1 MAIRL
6 SNTSSSVALSVFFVV
21 VALSWGHLIRQVR
34 AQDMGTVL
42 EELEDAVE
50 DVRVMGGGDPKLHRE
65 TKVDEFAVDPELP
78 GSSGAS
84 ETDHTATIVGC
95 LLMFFIVGIGLA
107 IAFVLNMYK
116 KRMDGHDQLHVR
128 LEV

>member
-1 MAIRL
+1 MAIQL
-6 SNTSSSVALSVFFVV
+6 SSSSSVALTLLILT
-21 VALSWGHLIRQVR
+21 VALSWSSSSLLLVR
-34 AQDMGTVL
+34 AQDVGSVL
-42 EELEDAVE
+42 EEMEEAVE
-50 DVRVMGGGDPKLHRE
+50 DVRVMGGGDPHLKRE
-65 TKVDEFAVDPELP
+65 KVDEFAVDPEP
-78 GSSGAS
+78 GPSSS

-116 KRMDGHDQLHVR
+116 KRMDDVDHLHVR